1 MLFHTTLLFFP
12 LSSCLLLQ
20 TLNTYYSFQ
29 PPVLNVHLKLMSL
42 HFHTTLHFP
51 SVQEFLQ
58 LCRSNRNI
66 DDNWKSWN
74 SNKIILK
81 SEGDNL
87 SQTATSRGEGD
98 GTPLQ
103 YSCLENPMDG
113 GAWQAAVHG
122 VTKSR
127 TLTERLHFHALEKKM
142 ATHSSVLAL
151 RISGTGEPSGLPSLG
166 LHRVGHD

>member
-113 GAWQAAVHG
+113 GAWQAAVPG
-122 VTKSR
+122 VVKSR
-127 TLTERLHFHALEKKM
+127 TRLSDFPFTFHFSCIGEENGNPLQCSCLEN
-142 ATHSSVLAL
+142 L
-151 RISGTGEPSGLPSLG
+151 RD
-166 LHRVGHD
+166 R